1 MTLLEWDPDGDTKVF
16 IKPARAGESNRR
28 SLIANRV
35 TWERDPADPS
45 QEIRVFEA
53 PGEERMK
60 IECFLT
66 FHDATI
72 VEEVLVDAKKPEEG
86 VKLVQMFTKGMSEK
100 DFGKAFD
107 RLEDELKDEWHRAV
121 LTVNP
126 QWDEFGEGRAT
137 VPNS

>member
-1 MTLLEWDPDGDTKVF
+1 VTLLEWDADGDTKVY

-35 TWERDPADPS
+35 TWEQDPDQPGR
-45 QEIRVFEA
+45 EIRVFEA

-60 IECFLT
+60 IECYLT

-72 VEEVLVDAKKPEEG
+72 VESVPVDAAKPDG
-86 VKLVQMFTKGMSEK
+86 DTKLVQMFTKGMAEK